1 MSTTKP
7 TNTNVAANNAVA
19 RIPVYLLTGFLG
31 SGKTTVLNHLVKQ
44 PELAR
49 TLVIIN
55 EFGAV
60 SLDHL
65 LVSHANEDIVVEL
78 GSGCLCCTIRGDL
91 AKTLR
96 DAPWR
101 FARQGQR
108 QFDRVIIET
117 TGLADPAPILHTLF
131 TDRNIFL
138 QYRLQGVVTTIDA
151 VNGAG
156 TLDRHPEAQ
165 KQAGLADLLLLTK
178 TDLPQAQP
186 EAVQTLQQRLQ
197 QMNPQ
202 AQLIAVR
209 DGDIAVTELLALD
222 HIEPE
227 FSTTPM
233 DKWLNINSFV
243 AQKSFAPVQPG
254 MPRLALREM
263 TVDTVQLAEVDL
275 NRHDDHI
282 QAHCFTFDTPF
293 SAGRFEGWLQLIMQ
307 LMGHQLLR
315 VKGIIHLKDHPGPM
329 VIHGV
334 QHIFHPAAF
343 LPAWPDADRQSKVV
357 FITYEIER
365 STLERTF
372 ELFLLDTPARPQA
385 SSDDAT
391 TAC

>member
-1 MSTTKP
+1 MKNLTNN
-7 TNTNVAANNAVA
+7 TNTTEA

-31 SGKTTVLNHLVKQ
+31 SGKTTVLNQLVKQ

-78 GSGCLCCTIRGDL
+78 GSGCLCCSIRGDL

-96 DAPWR
+96 DATWR
-101 FARQGQR
+101 FARQGVR

-117 TGLADPAPILHTLF
+117 TGLADPAPVIHTLL
-131 TDRNIFL
+131 TDRKIFL

-151 VNGAG
+151 VHGAH

-165 KQAGLADLLLLTK
+165 KQVGVADLLLLTK
-178 TDLPQAQP
+178 TDLS
-186 EAVQTLQQRLQ
+186 QTKPSAKPALLQRLQ
-197 QMNPQ
+197 QINPQ
-202 AQLIAVR
+202 ARLLTVL
-209 DGDIAVTELLALD
+209 DGALSAAELLALD

-227 FSTTPM
+227 FSSTPL
-233 DKWLNINSFV
+233 DQWLNIHALTAQKFV
-243 AQKSFAPVQPG
+243 AAPAIN
-254 MPRLALREM
+254 RLALREM
-263 TVDTVQLAEVDL
+263 VVDSAERSEVDL
-275 NRHDDHI
+275 NRHDDRI
-282 QAHCFTFDTPF
+282 QAHCFTFDIPF
-293 SAGRFEGWLQLIMQ
+293 SAARFEGWLQLIMQ

-315 VKGIIHLKDHPGPM
+315 VKGIIHLEDHPGPM

-343 LPAWPDADRQSKVV
+343 LPAWPDADRQSKLV
-357 FITYEIER
+357 FITDDIER
-365 STLERTF
+365 STLARTF
-372 ELFLLDTPARPQA
+372 ELFLFA
-385 SSDDAT
+385 SPTHSTLSKAS
-391 TAC
+391 ACEVSTSE

>member
-1 MSTTKP
+1 MTNSTNNTNTTK
-7 TNTNVAANNAVA
+7 A

-49 TLVIIN
+49 TLIIIN

-96 DAPWR
+96 DAVWR
-101 FARQGQR
+101 FARQGIR

-117 TGLADPAPILHTLF
+117 TGLADPAPVLHTLF
-131 TDRNIFL
+131 TDRNLFL

-151 VNGAG
+151 VNGSG

-178 TDLPQAQP
+178 TDLSQAKP
-186 EAVQTLQQRLQ
+186 SAVQALQQRLQ

-202 AQLIAVR
+202 ARLIAVH
-209 DGDIAVTELLALD
+209 DGALSAAELLALD

-227 FSTTPM
+227 FSSTPM
-233 DKWLNINSFV
+233 DKWLNIHAFT
-243 AQKSFAPVQPG
+243 AQKLSTAPG
-254 MPRLALREM
+254 MNRLALREM
-263 TVDTVQLAEVDL
+263 TMDAAEVAEVDL

-282 QAHCFTFDTPF
+282 QAHCFTFETPF

-343 LPAWPDADRQSKVV
+343 LPAWPDADRHSKLV
-357 FITYEIER
+357 FITYDIER
-365 STLERTF
+365 STLARTF
-372 ELFLLDTPARPQA
+372 ELFLLEGSTSA
-385 SSDDAT
+385 DDSGQPYTEIA
-391 TAC
+391 ADL